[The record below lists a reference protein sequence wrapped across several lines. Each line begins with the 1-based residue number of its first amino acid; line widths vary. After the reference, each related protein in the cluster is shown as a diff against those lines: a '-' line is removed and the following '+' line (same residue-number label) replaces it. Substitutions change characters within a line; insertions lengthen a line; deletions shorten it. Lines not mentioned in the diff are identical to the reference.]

1 MKALDTTD
9 QATIMVHVPMKFTIR
24 GGRKTILSD
33 AVPAPS
39 QPRIE
44 NALLKA
50 LARAH
55 RWRRQ
60 IENGEYAT
68 ITELAKAE
76 KVNESYACRILRLS
90 LLAPSIVTEIL
101 DGRHELRSNAQATYE
116 TAPRAMG
123 RANSDVQTRRSP
135 ARAIIEYFVV
145 EIFAPDKSLYQ
156 KLARYDDGLDK
167 PYYAF

>member
-39 QPRIE
+39 PPRIE

-60 IENGEYAT
+60 IESGEYAT

-76 KVNESYACRILRLS
+76 GVTSSYACRMLRLS

-101 DGRHELRSNAQATYE
+101 DGRHD
-116 TAPRAMG
+116 
-123 RANSDVQTRRSP
+123 SDVMLKQLMKPLPVRWDEQIAT
-135 ARAIIEYFVV
+135 
-145 EIFAPDKSLYQ
+145 L
-156 KLARYDDGLDK
+156 KLGDRQQG
-167 PYYAF
+167 P